1 MQQQSHTDGVGGGH
15 APDIIKVCGG
25 IEVDES
31 YFSGMIIRYFD
42 TEIDAS
48 DEIVPSC
55 FAIK

>member
-1 MQQQSHTDGVGGGH
+1 MIG
-15 APDIIKVCGG
+15 GG
-25 IEVDES
+25 IEEDES
-31 YFSGMIIRYFD
+31 YFSGMVIRYFD